1 MLNTNNEINIKKEE
15 RKHSW
20 STVFAWLYLKT
31 IGRILP
37 KRWNRW
43 AENILYYDKTTA
55 NNEVQTDA
63 FKTVDESVQVDLK
76 PEVTEKES
84 QSVVISKDGG
94 VQTDGV
100 TFQDTAMQT
109 ECVEKIDKNIEADL
123 KPEVAEKDGE
133 ITSEEEGI
141 CSEVSGGSTDE
152 SFNAKLNGGF
162 IDEEYN
168 SMEGVCTEDD
178 KSLQLAEVERD
189 YTELKNVSDQIEK
202 EFSDELEELRNEIE
216 KNSVEMKKKDAII
229 NILTALNEA
238 LKQNVKEIETRSN
251 EQQQIAE
258 IYMKLSELLLNVTEI
273 SEKTLQLNNQEL
285 QEEKKSLENKVLE
298 LQKQAQA
305 LEGNK
310 EWELAGIDGILKE
323 VFSNTMEMLEKRLY
337 AVEGRNESL
346 KRQLTTRSTEIEEL
360 NKQLEKVNEEL
371 EKLTLSYDGQA
382 DQIEDLQLEIDF
394 LEEQNRE
401 LRSRNGKL
409 ESEVARLKEESIQ
422 SKVEF
427 ASGMVKALEDSE
439 KKCMKTGSLTL
450 LDEELSASVEKL
462 SDQLY
467 KVRSIERQ
475 QPQSTQGSKQQ
486 LEGET
491 IDLEG
496 KLKIEQS
503 QKEQK
508 QIEKLEEKQLTEMDS
523 LKKLGSV
530 SLVDTVSTAK
540 SNLSGLSKAQNFIGK
555 LFSKNKN
562 LERFLS
568 KKNEELKRDF
578 PEFKGKHFCHNVLDK
593 AIESLS
599 NQGNSKFESSK
610 LLKLLE
616 NNLTES
622 ARDIIDTKVKEVVNE
637 HCNIGKNI
645 GKELRD
651 DTLKTKLS
659 SSVGKCIKKLEL
671 NEKDN
676 AIVVSILNS
685 FYSKNNNSNDLKK
698 LLGEIIVEKLT
709 EVKMK
714 CFSSEIQ
721 ELQLASSIRD
731 KFLSPDQK
739 MCNQICGKENVYQ
752 LRAGINKTNDIP
764 NSFMSRTSSTASINS
779 LNIRVGS

>member
-1 MLNTNNEINIKKEE
+1 
-15 RKHSW
+15 
-20 STVFAWLYLKT
+20 
-31 IGRILP
+31 
-37 KRWNRW
+37 
-43 AENILYYDKTTA
+43 
-55 NNEVQTDA
+55 
-63 FKTVDESVQVDLK
+63 ESVQVDLK
-76 PEVTEKES
+76 PEVVKKES

-94 VQTDGV
+94 VQTDEV
-100 TFQDTAMQT
+100 AFQDTAMQT

-133 ITSEEEGI
+133 ITSEDEEI
-141 CSEVSGGSTDE
+141 YSEVSDGSTDE

-168 SMEGVCTEDD
+168 SMEGVCTEND
-178 KSLQLAEVERD
+178 KPLQLAEVERD
-189 YTELKNVSDQIEK
+189 YTELKDVSDQIEK
-202 EFSDELEELRNEIE
+202 EFSDELE
-216 KNSVEMKKKDAII
+216 
-229 NILTALNEA
+229 A
-238 LKQNVKEIETRSN
+238 LKQDIKEIETRSN

-258 IYMKLSELLLNVTEI
+258 IYMKLNELLLT
-273 SEKTLQLNNQEL
+273 
-285 QEEKKSLENKVLE
+285 
-298 LQKQAQA
+298 AQS
-305 LEGNK
+305 
-310 EWELAGIDGILKE
+310 
-323 VFSNTMEMLEKRLY
+323 V
-337 AVEGRNESL
+337 
-346 KRQLTTRSTEIEEL
+346 EIEEL

-371 EKLTLSYDGQA
+371 KKLTLSYDGQA
-382 DQIEDLQLEIDF
+382 DQMEELQLENNF

-401 LRSRNGKL
+401 LRFINREL
-409 ESEVARLKEESIQ
+409 EEERSKVARLKEESIQ
-422 SKVEF
+422 SKIEL
-427 ASGMVKALEDSE
+427 ASRIVKAFEDSE
-439 KKCMKTGSLTL
+439 KKCMKIGSLTL

-467 KVRSIERQ
+467 KVKSIERQ

-496 KLKIEQS
+496 KLKIEQL

-508 QIEKLEEKQLTEMDS
+508 QIEKLEEKQLAEMDS
-523 LKKLGSV
+523 LKKLGAV

-540 SNLSGLSKAQNFIGK
+540 SSLSGLSKAQNFIGK

-568 KKNEELKRDF
+568 KKNEELKRGF

-599 NQGNSKFESSK
+599 NQGNGKFESSK

-616 NNLTES
+616 NNLTEF
-622 ARDIIDTKVKEVVNE
+622 AREIIDAKVKEVVNE

-645 GKELRD
+645 DKELRD

-676 AIVVSILNS
+676 AIVASIRNS
-685 FYSKNNNSNDLKK
+685 FYSKNNNSKDLKK

-714 CFSSEIQ
+714 RFSSEIQ

-739 MCNQICGKENVYQ
+739 MCNQICGKGNVYQ
-752 LRAGINKTNDIP
+752 LRAGINKINDIP

-779 LNIRVGS
+779 LNIRVGF